1 MNKIRKSTET
11 NYKQTT
17 QKFWSWKI
25 VEVRYIPEAIRF
37 DQTKEIISKARRQD
51 IWNDQF
57 SGTEGR
63 KNFFLS
69 EYSLRDL
76 WDIVK

>member
-1 MNKIRKSTET
+1 MWTKSE
-11 NYKQTT
+11 NQQRQTT

-25 VEVRYIPEAIRF
+25 IEFRYIPEAIRF
-37 DQTKEIISKARRQD
+37 DQTKEIISKARKQD
-51 IWNDQF
+51 IWNYQF

-76 WDIVK
+76 RDIVK